1 MRRAAALTAVVPL
14 LLLAGCSGDVAPEE
28 GSAPVGDG
36 GEPVPT
42 ALDQGYSALDP
53 GSVGEAELT
62 ATLEDA
68 AGREIGVV
76 GMDPGPEGTVV
87 SVVLTDS
94 GLEPGFHGLHV
105 HAVGECEV
113 DSQSPSDPST
123 TGDFLSAGAHIGAD
137 ASDHPS
143 HAGDLPPLLVTS
155 TGGATLQVVTEGFT
169 VDDVTDADGSAV
181 VVHEGADDLANIPE
195 RYAPEGPDE
204 ETLSGGDSG
213 ARAACGVLD
222 G

>member
-1 MRRAAALTAVVPL
+1 MRRATALTAVVPL

-28 GSAPVGDG
+28 GSAPAGGG

-42 ALDQGYSALDP
+42 ALDGGYSALDP
-53 GSVGEAELT
+53 GSVGEAVLT

-68 AGREIGVV
+68 EGREIGVV
-76 GMDPGPEGTVV
+76 GMDPGAEGTVV

-94 GLEPGFHGLHV
+94 GLEPGFHGFHV
-105 HAVGECEV
+105 HAVGECEP
-113 DSQSPSDPST
+113 DSQSPSDPSR
-123 TGDFLSAGAHIGAD
+123 TGDFLSTGGHLGAD
-137 ASDHPS
+137 ASDHPA
-143 HAGDLPPLLVTS
+143 HAGDLPPLLVRS
-155 TGGATLQVVTEGFT
+155 TGDATLQVVTEGFT

-181 VVHEGADDLANIPE
+181 VVHEGADDFANVPE

-204 ETLSGGDSG
+204 ETLSTGDSG
-213 ARAACGVLD
+213 GRAACGVL